1 MFKLSNTVIVTSR
14 NPWLEKLMVVV
25 LVALL
30 IVSNWFFFHQGRDQ
44 AGYDFELLGSR
55 HAQLRRQLD
64 ELKEESKTL
73 SEQKV
78 ILERSQQ
85 IQQQGELEVK
95 SSLIELQD
103 EILELKEE
111 VAFYRSI
118 VSPHESAKGL
128 RIQSFDLTNNKTE
141 RSYRYKLVLTQVMK
155 NNRVTSGKIDMQVEG
170 LLNGEHKLMSLSK
183 LGASNKQNLSFKFK
197 YFQNLEDDVSLP
209 EGFIPLRVLLR
220 ITSSNVK
227 LEKTFEWPRDDDS
240 G

>member
-1 MFKLSNTVIVTSR
+1 MFKRSNTVVVTSR

-25 LVALL
+25 VIILL
-30 IVSNWFFFHQGRDQ
+30 IASSWFFFHRGRDQ
-44 AGYDFELLGSR
+44 AGYDFESLGRR
-55 HAQLRRQLD
+55 HAQLERQLY
-64 ELKEESKTL
+64 ELKVENKAL

-78 ILERSQQ
+78 ILERSKQ

-95 SSLIELQD
+95 NSLIELQD

-118 VSPHESAKGL
+118 VSPNESSKGL
-128 RIQSFDLTNNKTE
+128 RIQSFDLTNNNTE

-170 LLNGEHKLMSLSK
+170 LLYGEHKLISLSK
-183 LGASNKQNLSFKFK
+183 LGTSKKQNLSFRFK
-197 YFQNLEDDVSLP
+197 YFQNLEDDVLLP
-209 EGFIPLRVLLR
+209 EGFVPLRVLLR
-220 ITSSNVK
+220 ITSPLVK
-227 LEKTFEWPRDDDS
+227 LEKTFEWPRDDIS

>member
-1 MFKLSNTVIVTSR
+1 MFKRSNTVIVSSR
-14 NPWLEKLMVVV
+14 SPWLEKLMVVV
-25 LVALL
+25 IIILL
-30 IVSNWFFFHQGRDQ
+30 IVSNWFFFYRGRDQ

-55 HAQLRRQLD
+55 HAQLERQLR
-64 ELKEESKTL
+64 ELKMENKAL

-78 ILERSQQ
+78 ILERSRQ

-118 VSPHESAKGL
+118 VSPNESAKGL
-128 RIQSFDLTNNKTE
+128 RIQSFDLTNNNTE

-170 LLNGEHKLMSLSK
+170 LLNGEHKLISLSK
-183 LGASNKQNLSFKFK
+183 LGANKKQNLSFRFK
-197 YFQNLEDDVSLP
+197 YFQNLEDDVLLP

-220 ITSSNVK
+220 ITSSQVK
-227 LEKTFEWPRDDDS
+227 LEKTFEWPRDDIS